1 MIGHWYLNILLAWR
15 FCEMR
20 TLLWGCVLECTDSQ
34 IVLKIYFV
42 TVHNYFIAYQK
53 ILILSYLTH
62 LYELCSA
69 ILNEKNHC
77 NQTFTTISVPAILN
91 GGGDLKVQITE
102 HWNKRG
108 KTLNRQFSEIRIHST
123 FSDAS
128 IRTASIPNSCCGL
141 NESSGN
147 EIWSET
153 WMHWSQGKRFLL
165 WALI

>member
-1 MIGHWYLNILLAWR
+1 MSPSQILFMIGHWYLNILLAWR

-91 GGGDLKVQITE
+91 GGGLKGTNYRALKQKRKNAKSSIQ
-102 HWNKRG
+102 WNPDPFDIFRCVDSDRFDSELVLRLKRIVR
-108 KTLNRQFSEIRIHST
+108 KRNLIRNV
-123 FSDAS
+123 D
-128 IRTASIPNSCCGL
+128 
-141 NESSGN
+141 
-147 EIWSET
+147 
-153 WMHWSQGKRFLL
+153 
-165 WALI
+165 ALISR